1 MNLLETNLKMGNL
14 IKDIDSENKYK
25 NQTEILN
32 HLGHFTTLYKKK
44 KITITKMKIQ

>member
-1 MNLLETNLKMGNL
+1 MESL
-14 IKDIDSENKYK
+14 IKDIESENKYK

-32 HLGHFTTLYKKK
+32 HLEHFRTVCKKK

>member
-1 MNLLETNLKMGNL
+1 MGNL

-25 NQTEILN
+25 NQTETLN
-32 HLGHFTTLYKKK
+32 HLGHFRTLCKKK